1 MEYICYTMVNMIIGL
16 TGMYCSGKNH
26 VANLLEKRG
35 LPVLDV
41 DKLGHIALKNKEE
54 EIFLRFG
61 NDIKNDDGSV
71 NRRLLGKKVFA
82 KKDELAA
89 LEAIVHPE
97 ANRLTLDWIAAQ
109 NGKPCVI
116 NAALLHKSAV
126 FGQLKGIILVS
137 APWLVR
143 LIRAK
148 KRDKLP
154 WTALLRRFSSQ
165 KQFFAQYLAE
175 NADIYKVENSG
186 FVRTRLESRID
197 KILSGLGGNPVP

>member
-1 MEYICYTMVNMIIGL
+1 MVNMIIGL
-16 TGMYCSGKNH
+16 TGMYCAGKNY
-26 VANLLEKRG
+26 VAALLEKRG
-35 LPVLDV
+35 YPALDV
-41 DKLGHIALKNKEE
+41 DKLGHIALENKKE
-54 EIFLRFG
+54 EIFSRFG
-61 NDIKNDDGSV
+61 DDVKNPDGCRSGSV
-71 NRRLLGKKVFA
+71 NRRRLGEKVFG
-82 KKDELAA
+82 KNDEMAA

-97 ANRLTLDWIAAQ
+97 ANRLTLDWVAAQ

-126 FGQLKGIILVS
+126 FGQLKGIILVG

-148 KRDKLP
+148 QRDKLP
-154 WTALLRRFSSQ
+154 WADLIRRFSSQ
-165 KQFFAQYLAE
+165 KQFFAQYLAG

-186 FVRTRLESRID
+186 FVITRLERQID

>member
-1 MEYICYTMVNMIIGL
+1 MVNMIIGL
-16 TGMYCSGKNH
+16 TGMYCSGKNY
-26 VANLLEKRG
+26 VATLLEKRKIT
-35 LPVLDV
+35 VLDV
-41 DKLGHIALKNKEE
+41 DKLGHIALENKKQ
-54 EIFLRFG
+54 EIFSRFG
-61 NDIKNDDGSV
+61 NDIKNNDGSV
-71 NRRLLGKKVFA
+71 NRRRLGEKVFT
-82 KKDELAA
+82 KKDEMAA

-148 KRDKLP
+148 QRDKLP
-154 WTALLRRFSSQ
+154 WTTLVRRFSSQ
-165 KQFFAQYLAE
+165 KQFFAQYLAG

-186 FVRTRLESRID
+186 FIRTRLERRID
-197 KILSGLGGNPVP
+197 EILSGLGGNPVP

>member
-16 TGMYCSGKNH
+16 TGMYCSGKNYI
-26 VANLLEKRG
+26 AALLEKRG
-35 LPVLDV
+35 FSVLDV
-41 DKLGHIALKNKEE
+41 DKLGHIALENKKE
-54 EIFLRFG
+54 EIFSRFG
-61 NDIKNDDGSV
+61 NDIKNNDCSI
-71 NRRLLGKKVFA
+71 NRRRLGEIVFS
-82 KKDELAA
+82 KNNEMAA

-97 ANRLTLDWIAAQ
+97 ANRLTLDWIAVQ

-116 NAALLHKSAV
+116 NAALLHKSVV

-154 WTALLRRFSSQ
+154 WTTLIRRFSSQ
-165 KQFFAQYLAE
+165 KQFFAQYLAK

-186 FVRTRLESRID
+186 FVRKRLERRID
-197 KILSGLGGNPVP
+197 EILSGLGGNPVP